1 MTKVQKNIVLVFRT
15 RPCIVS
21 DMESNGKYVRA
32 PKAPESEWEI
42 ESIGHSDQ
50 VLLENSSSFCSATSL
65 DDCDVDEG
73 SERSFDSAL
82 PASIAGCKDQEDSDA
97 IPSKNVPIEPD
108 QTHQST
114 RSRLQ
119 RMENVLCDLSKA
131 MASIQRAE
139 PEPFEPD
146 QDWSTPT
153 NSASVTTSSSV
164 RWDNIKPF
172 PAGVPANQMW
182 EEWNRYI
189 ENFEIAATLSNA
201 NDPVRRSQLLFLSMG
216 TELQGIVRAAKLR
229 PSLKEAN
236 CYRNFVS
243 NIGRYFQSMTDS
255 AAEHEA
261 FSNMKQQKSETAVA
275 FHSRLMAK
283 VRLCGYSPADHDRF
297 VRAQLL
303 KGLRNKDLV
312 KAARTYGHDTNYIV
326 QAATRDEAYDAEMAM
341 TESFESSYSV
351 HRVHRKPTI
360 AESIKNRARPFD
372 KVGRPEAKRF
382 RGNRYAEQRYSQEP
396 SRRFRCRRCH
406 GHSHSNLPCPALN
419 RNCNICGERGHF
431 AAACRR
437 ARVRQL
443 QIKSSPSPTRDSRA
457 NETQVLND

>member
-1 MTKVQKNIVLVFRT
+1 
-15 RPCIVS
+15 
-21 DMESNGKYVRA
+21 MESNGKYVRA

-82 PASIAGCKDQEDSDA
+82 PANIAGYKDHEDSDA

-153 NSASVTTSSSV
+153 NSASVTTSSS
-164 RWDNIKPF
+164 
-172 PAGVPANQMW
+172 
-182 EEWNRYI
+182 
-189 ENFEIAATLSNA
+189 L
-201 NDPVRRSQLLFLSMG
+201 
-216 TELQGIVRAAKLR
+216 
-229 PSLKEAN
+229 
-236 CYRNFVS
+236 
-243 NIGRYFQSMTDS
+243 
-255 AAEHEA
+255 
-261 FSNMKQQKSETAVA
+261 
-275 FHSRLMAK
+275 
-283 VRLCGYSPADHDRF
+283 
-297 VRAQLL
+297 
-303 KGLRNKDLV
+303 
-312 KAARTYGHDTNYIV
+312 
-326 QAATRDEAYDAEMAM
+326 
-341 TESFESSYSV
+341 

-372 KVGRPEAKRF
+372 KVDRPEAKRF

-457 NETQVLND
+457 NETQYVNTLSLADVMVKCSIGSSSPILLLIDSGADVNVIGGKDWCRLKQEYESGLVNLNVIEQSNSKGICAYGTRTPMIVEASFEAQVVCNRLRNVFHKGCVSRRTQRI